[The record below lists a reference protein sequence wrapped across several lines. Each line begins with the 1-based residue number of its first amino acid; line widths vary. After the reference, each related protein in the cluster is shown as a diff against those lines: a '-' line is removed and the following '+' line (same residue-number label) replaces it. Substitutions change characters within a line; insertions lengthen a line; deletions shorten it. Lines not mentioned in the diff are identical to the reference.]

1 MSDHNV
7 YEYEAMFVFPQ
18 AQTSDLPGAVNHIE
32 DILKRAEGELIALSK
47 WGEKNLATPIDKNK
61 RGLFILAYFRARGT
75 RMVNIE
81 RDCNLSEM
89 ISRFLI
95 TRADHLT
102 IEEMQATD
110 GRDNLTAEAALR
122 SDGPAPREEEPES
135 LVPATDAAAVV
146 SSDE

>member
-7 YEYEAMFVFPQ
+7 YEYEGMFVFPQ
-18 AQTSDLPGAVNHIE
+18 AQTSDLQGAARHIE
-32 DILKRAEGELIALSK
+32 DIIKRADAELIALSK

-75 RMVNIE
+75 RMANIE

-89 ISRFLI
+89 MVRFLI

-110 GRDNLTAEAALR
+110 GRDSLAAEAALR
-122 SDGPAPREEEPES
+122 SEGRVPREEEAEP
-135 LVPATDAAAVV
+135 VVAADADDLPP
-146 SSDE
+146 SED

>member
-18 AQTSDLPGAVNHIE
+18 AQTSDLQAAVSHIE
-32 DILKRAEGELIALSK
+32 GIINRAQAELIALSK

-61 RGLFILAYFRARGT
+61 RGLFILAYFRARGS
-75 RMVNIE
+75 RMANIE

-89 ISRFLI
+89 MMRFLI

-110 GRDNLTAEAALR
+110 GRESLAAEAALR
-122 SDGPAPREEEPES
+122 AEGRTPREEEVQS
-135 LVPATDAAAVV
+135 AVAAGADDLATA
-146 SSDE
+146 EG

>member
-18 AQTSDLPGAVNHIE
+18 AQTSDLQRAVNHIQ
-32 DILKRAEGELIALSK
+32 DILNRAEAELIALSK

-61 RGLFILAYFRARGT
+61 RGLFILVYFRARGT

-81 RDCNLSEM
+81 RDCNLSEV

-102 IEEMQATD
+102 LEEMQATD
-110 GRDNLTAEAALR
+110 GRDTLHAEAALR
-122 SDGPAPREEEPES
+122 AEGRPAQDNNAEP
-135 LVPATDAAAVV
+135 VAVATGDDD
-146 SSDE
+146 SSQD